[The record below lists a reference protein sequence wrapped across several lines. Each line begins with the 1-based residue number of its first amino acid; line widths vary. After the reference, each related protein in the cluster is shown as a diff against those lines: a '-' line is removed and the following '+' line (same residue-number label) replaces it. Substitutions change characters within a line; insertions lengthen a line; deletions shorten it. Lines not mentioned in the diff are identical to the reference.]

1 MVATPAPHWRV
12 FFPTACRAWQ
22 YAANEL
28 IVVINAGGRNC
39 ADWGN
44 ARSTHGLDAAI
55 VRPAPVRTQTS
66 VFAAEFF
73 VSYFSVGSGTRIAN
87 GRIDCARFRA
97 R

>member
-1 MVATPAPHWRV
+1 M
-12 FFPTACRAWQ
+12 
-22 YAANEL
+22 
-28 IVVINAGGRNC
+28 
-39 ADWGN
+39 DWMQLL
-44 ARSTHGLDAAI
+44 RGL
-55 VRPAPVRTQTS
+55 RRVRTQTS